1 MKQPPSLRRY
11 MSTCFSCAAIAVLL
25 CVTPKAV
32 YGGPQPGSA
41 HQLHAAFRPGSAAAP
56 FGWATAVAD
65 FDADGT
71 PDVAIADRADRPN
84 GSHYRIEV
92 HLAGG
97 TTQSVSFL
105 SADGALNITAIDI
118 DHDDDTD
125 LVVSP
130 VLSREIVGVWLNDGA
145 GRFRRSDASVFP
157 PLAPGL
163 TAVRLIGL
171 PYQLQ
176 ATLAPERRP
185 IAPGAPSR
193 AAPLLSSFAA
203 ASFALVPPTRLSTLS
218 PASPRAPPSHC

>member
-118 DHDDDTD
+118 DHDHDTD

-130 VLSREIVGVWLNDGA
+130 VLSREILVGLHVEVALIVLGERQDEA
-145 GRFRRSDASVFP
+145 DRPRFPKGRR
-157 PLAPGL
+157 L
-163 TAVRLIGL
+163 VRAK
-171 PYQLQ
+171 P
-176 ATLAPERRP
+176 
-185 IAPGAPSR
+185 
-193 AAPLLSSFAA
+193 
-203 ASFALVPPTRLSTLS
+203 
-218 PASPRAPPSHC
+218 H